1 MNASHA
7 FPLTC
12 PAGWPR
18 EAHPAVAR
26 FDTPLPTAGG
36 FALAWELERMGA
48 TEVVISSNGELL
60 RNGLFRA
67 NQPRIKTGVAVYFT
81 LNGRQSCIPCD
92 RWKRLQD
99 NVQAVRLMVG
109 ALRGLDRW
117 GQVGV
122 VSAAFAGFEAL
133 PAGGSSGAGW
143 WDVLDVPACA
153 SRDEID
159 AAYRRLARMHHPY
172 LGGDE
177 ARMQQV
183 ERCLRGG
190 DSKVIDSE
198 VYRYPVCTD
207 AQDRSFAPATLS
219 SLILSGTSSSAAAF

>member
-1 MNASHA
+1 MNAIHA
-7 FPLTC
+7 FPLIW

-18 EAHPAVAR
+18 EVHPAAAR
-26 FDTPLPTAGG
+26 FDTPLPTATA
-36 FALAWELERMGA
+36 ALAWELERMGA
-48 TEVVISSNGELL
+48 TDVVISSNGELQ
-60 RNGLFRA
+60 RNGQFRA
-67 NQPRIKTGVAVYFT
+67 NQPRLDDTGVAVYFT

-143 WDVLDVPACA
+143 WDVLDVPASA

-159 AAYRRLARMHHPY
+159 AAYRRLARMHHPD

-183 ERCLRGG
+183 
-190 DSKVIDSE
+190 
-198 VYRYPVCTD
+198 
-207 AQDRSFAPATLS
+207 
-219 SLILSGTSSSAAAF
+219 SAAYEEAIRK

>member
-1 MNASHA
+1 MNAVHTY
-7 FPLTC
+7 PLTW

-18 EAHPAVAR
+18 EAHPATAR
-26 FDTPLPTAGG
+26 FDTPLPTASA
-36 FALAWELERMGA
+36 ALVWELERMGA
-48 TEVVISSNGELL
+48 TDVVISSNGELL
-60 RNGLFRA
+60 RNGQFRA
-67 NQPRIKTGVAVYFT
+67 NQPRIEDQGVAVYFT

-133 PAGGSSGAGW
+133 PAGGSAGVGW
-143 WDVLDVPACA
+143 WDVLEVDPDAGRC
-153 SRDEID
+153 EID
-159 AAYRRLARMHHPY
+159 TAYRRLARLHHPD

-177 ARMQQV
+177 ARMQRV
-183 ERCLRGG
+183 
-190 DSKVIDSE
+190 
-198 VYRYPVCTD
+198 
-207 AQDRSFAPATLS
+207 
-219 SLILSGTSSSAAAF
+219 SAAYEEAIRK